1 MRIKDLDSTGNLF
14 QILSLYLFL
23 NKLQLS
29 ARIPPNKYIN
39 MNVCCFCLFLFITKL
54 FQTKHFYACSSREL
68 LLKQMLE
75 SYGFQV

>member
-29 ARIPPNKYIN
+29 ARIPPNKYKYEC
-39 MNVCCFCLFLFITKL
+39 M
-54 FQTKHFYACSSREL
+54 L
-68 LLKQMLE
+68 LL
-75 SYGFQV
+75 SVSFYC